1 MVEAQ
6 AVLKAVFAR
15 LDIAPGGGEEQPRT
29 RNITSVPGR
38 GARIVIR
45 PR

>member
-1 MVEAQ
+1 M
-6 AVLKAVFAR
+6 LKAVLTR
-15 LDIAPGGGEEQPRT
+15 VDIEPVGRPEWAKT

-38 GARIVIR
+38 GARIVSR